1 MKVRRS
7 RLKSVLKQQFNNRDD
22 KHDDNEEG
30 VEEMAPTLS
39 SFFTLGVGSHFI
51 KPPSSLDEDH
61 DDETYLLPGGPVAQS
76 DTIPDACIN
85 SHPRFRTLTEN
96 IRSRRGSKVYIYISI
111 RCIHNA
117 RYE

>member
-7 RLKSVLKQQFNNRDD
+7 RLKSVLKQFNNKDN
-22 KHDDNEEG
+22 KHDNEEG
-30 VEEMAPTLS
+30 FEEMAPTLS

-51 KPPSSLDEDH
+51 KPPSSLDDH
-61 DDETYLLPGGPVAQS
+61 LDETYLLPGGPVAQS